1 MYSTIC
7 KICALYNTAGIKK
20 TGTRED
26 IYSVHA
32 LENSIKLH
40 FVETADYFEAS
51 TYFHPALS
59 HSLSFLSSYVAL
71 CLAPSRCLV
80 FTE

>member
-1 MYSTIC
+1 MYSTMC
-7 KICALYNTAGIKK
+7 KICALYNTAEIKK

-26 IYSVHA
+26 IYCVHA

-40 FVETADYFEAS
+40 FVETAYFEAS

-59 HSLSFLSSYVAL
+59 HSLAFVSSICCPV
-71 CLAPSRCLV
+71 PG
-80 FTE
+80 TK